1 MIAGILFGILFL
13 MLFVGVPIAICL
25 GIAAAVTMVLTG
37 NVQYLA
43 AIPTRMFTQ
52 LDSFTLMAVP
62 FFILAGNIMAE
73 GGISARLIGFLN
85 VQYLAAIPTR
95 MFTQLDSF
103 TLMAVPFFIL
113 AGNIM
118 AEGGI
123 SARLI
128 GFLELLLKRLPG
140 RLACISVVG
149 SGFFGAISGSN
160 PATVAAIGGITAPR
174 MIQKGYPPEKAAAIV
189 ASSGTLGVVIPPSIP
204 MVTYAVTAGVSV
216 VSMFAA
222 GWIPG
227 IMLII
232 GLCIT
237 NAITCRHYDS
247 VDTTKYPPKE
257 YFIRFKD
264 AILALLMPVIILGGI
279 YSGIFTPTES
289 ASVACVYALVV
300 SFFVY
305 KELTLKKLYKILL
318 DSCISS
324 AVVLFV
330 VSMSQPFAWFMT
342 TENIPTMISNAVM
355 SIFSNRFAM
364 LLAMNL
370 LLLFLGCFLETQSII
385 LLVTPILLPMAS
397 YIGLS
402 EIALGLIM
410 IVNTSI
416 GMITPP
422 MAVNLFVASGITKT
436 RIGAVSKKI
445 ILYLVVEFG
454 ILLLYTYVPL
464 LLNIPI

>member
-1 MIAGILFGILFL
+1 MAAGILFGVLFL
-13 MLFVGVPIAICL
+13 MLFLGVPIAICL
-25 GIAAAVTMVLTG
+25 GIASAVTMVVTG

-43 AIPTRMFTQ
+43 A
-52 LDSFTLMAVP
+52 V
-62 FFILAGNIMAE
+62 
-73 GGISARLIGFLN
+73 
-85 VQYLAAIPTR
+85 PTR

-160 PATVAAIGGITAPR
+160 PATVAAIGGICAPR
-174 MIQKGYPPEKAAAIV
+174 MIQKGYPPEKAAAIA
-189 ASSGTLGVVIPPSIP
+189 ASSDTLGVVIPPSIP

-216 VSMFAA
+216 VSMFAG

-227 IMLII
+227 IMLIL

-237 NAITCRHYDS
+237 NAIMCREYDS
-247 VDTTKYPPKE
+247 VDTTKYPPRE

-264 AILALLMPVIILGGI
+264 AILALLMPFIILGGI
-279 YSGIFTPTES
+279 YAGIFTPTES
-289 ASVACVYALVV
+289 ASVACIYALIV

-305 KELTLKKLYKILL
+305 REMDLKKLYKILV
-318 DSCISS
+318 DSCVSS

-330 VSMSQPFAWFMT
+330 VSMSAPFAWFMT
-342 TENIPTMISNAVM
+342 SENIPTMISTAVM
-355 SIFSNRFAM
+355 SLFNNKYII
-364 LLAMNL
+364 LLVMNL

-397 YIGLS
+397 YLGIS
-402 EIALGLIM
+402 EIALGLII

-422 MAVNLFVASGITKT
+422 MAVNLFVATGICKT
-436 RIGAVSKKI
+436 TIGAVSKKI
-445 ILYLVVEFG
+445 VPYLLVEFG
-454 ILLLYTYVPL
+454 ILLIYTYVPV
-464 LLNIPI
+464 IFGISVA